1 VRVDQADLRRAALPR
16 AGLVDDDVV
25 HHPPAECLRVRHAR
39 PAGGQAVQR
48 LLIRVLAQ
56 ALVGREQRRQPK
68 ENVTGLRDELNEKA

>member
-1 VRVDQADLRRAALPR
+1 
-16 AGLVDDDVV
+16 
-25 HHPPAECLRVRHAR
+25 
-39 PAGGQAVQR
+39 VQR